1 MRKRLSILVFAMLVG
16 RAVAG
21 DGGPIDTVKALA
33 ALDAIE
39 DQVRIFDTTPT
50 PLMRKYFSAS
60 FNQVWTTAM
69 KHNKDFPVFD
79 ADPLTGTQGGG
90 GIKSLS
96 AEMAGPNRVVAT
108 MQLQHG
114 PDQTDR
120 VSDAAYADRRVAHQR
135 HRLCP
140 PRRIAS
146 RGAGQS
152 GSIGRDGT
160 GRWASSCWRSEGH
173 RRDRRSSRSMRDKG
187 QRRRAAARPPKAAP
201 GPVPRARRRAF
212 VRPAARAPDPA
223 FPAGK
228 GALARIPSGLGH

>member
-16 RAVAG
+16 RALAG
-21 DGGPIDTVKALA
+21 DGGPIDTVNALA

-96 AEMAGPNRVVAT
+96 AEMAGPNRVVST

-114 PDQTDR
+114 PDQTIEFRMLHTPTGEWLINDIVYVR
-120 VSDAAYADRRVAHQR
+120 RGESLREVLGRADR
-135 HRLCP
+135 
-140 PRRIAS
+140 
-146 RGAGQS
+146 
-152 GSIGRDGT
+152 
-160 GRWASSCWRSEGH
+160 
-173 RRDRRSSRSMRDKG
+173 
-187 QRRRAAARPPKAAP
+187 
-201 GPVPRARRRAF
+201 
-212 VRPAARAPDPA
+212 
-223 FPAGK
+223 
-228 GALARIPSGLGH
+228 